1 MSRPR
6 EPQRSRPSVVR
17 MLRRQRRPTCTSQ
30 IVVVQISDR
39 PRCLPSPGTVFGRPQ
54 HSLCDTRPLPKPTF
68 VVNVPICPIKTLLN
82 LILVL
87 GRHAPYGVKQL
98 LRDERAGPG
107 EAIMKHELQS
117 SSGHLAGGTATN
129 ILRVTSQL
137 VRAVSRTGSD
147 LTEIE
152 RTVVEI
158 LSASSDRPISTEEP
172 GFQAALLDLL
182 REVTGQHEARD
193 DRYRALLDTVADI
206 TSEEDPDRLLGGIA
220 DRARRLLRAD
230 VVYLWLAERE
240 GAYAHLGATSGG
252 MTSELLDLRV
262 PAGMAMT
269 GRIIDTGMPLIV
281 SRYFDDQNFVH
292 YPEIDRVMDREKIVA
307 TVGVPLVN
315 GSKRLG
321 ALIAANRDERAYT
334 PADLDLLHSLA
345 GHAAISIERSRLS
358 EETKSA
364 LQSLETANHEL
375 ARSNAESE
383 RAATAHFTLSQ
394 VALAGGNIDNLVQEV
409 VKIVGGQLAVFD
421 PDGRLLA
428 DGGDFG
434 GTAQPPELIRLA
446 ALARTTQTAESL
458 VAIPILAA
466 ARLLGILYYQ
476 ADETPAG
483 PDIQILERAAVV
495 AALLLLLVEAEAGAA
510 GFRRDDFIDDLL
522 SGEEATGRLIHRA
535 AQLRMEL
542 RQPYTIH
549 VVRCLL
555 YTSQDSSSEFDRGSL
570 PGIRATTE
578 ILFPR
583 CRMWHCTAKA
593 DVRYSRE
600 ATGRLTHRA
609 AQLRMELQQPYTIHV
624 VRAPLQQ
631 RRLAYLADEVA
642 KTRGGLAGQC
652 HILQRGNKSSVV
664 ALIPGSDPRS
674 NSEELSSAIARAGR
688 VTPSVAGAGPTREV
702 SGVRELFDEAVTCSD
717 AMERVYGGPMS
728 GTLEDLGFIGLVLSN
743 RPNVDRFVRTMLD
756 PVARYDAAHHTE
768 LLSTLEAILATDG
781 SPTAAAEALHVHVST
796 VKQRMQRLKDLLGD
810 DWRTV
815 ERTSELR
822 LAMKLCR
829 LKRNPFEKNT

>member
-1 MSRPR
+1 
-6 EPQRSRPSVVR
+6 
-17 MLRRQRRPTCTSQ
+17 
-30 IVVVQISDR
+30 
-39 PRCLPSPGTVFGRPQ
+39 
-54 HSLCDTRPLPKPTF
+54 
-68 VVNVPICPIKTLLN
+68 
-82 LILVL
+82 
-87 GRHAPYGVKQL
+87 
-98 LRDERAGPG
+98 
-107 EAIMKHELQS
+107 MKHELQS
-117 SSGHLAGGTATN
+117 SSGNLAGGTATN

-137 VRAVSRTGSD
+137 VRVVSRTGSD
-147 LTEIE
+147 LAEIE

-269 GRIIDTGMPLIV
+269 GRIIDTGMPLII

-292 YPEIDRVMDREKIVA
+292 YPEIDRVMEREKIVA
-307 TVGVPLVN
+307 TVGVPLMN

-364 LQSLETANHEL
+364 LQSLEAANHEL
-375 ARSNAESE
+375 ARSNAEAE

-428 DGGDFG
+428 DGGDFS

-476 ADETPAG
+476 ADETPAA

-522 SGEEATGRLIHRA
+522 SGDEGTGRLIHRA

-542 RQPYTIH
+542 R
-549 VVRCLL
+549 
-555 YTSQDSSSEFDRGSL
+555 
-570 PGIRATTE
+570 
-578 ILFPR
+578 
-583 CRMWHCTAKA
+583 
-593 DVRYSRE
+593 
-600 ATGRLTHRA
+600 
-609 AQLRMELQQPYTIHV
+609 QPYTIHV

-652 HILQRGNKSSVV
+652 HILQRGHKSSVV
-664 ALIPGSDPRS
+664 ALIPGNDPRS

-688 VTPSVAGAGPTREV
+688 VTPSVAGAGPAREV

-717 AMERVYGGPMS
+717 AMERIYGGAMS

-822 LAMKLCR
+822 LAMKLSR

>member
-1 MSRPR
+1 
-6 EPQRSRPSVVR
+6 
-17 MLRRQRRPTCTSQ
+17 
-30 IVVVQISDR
+30 
-39 PRCLPSPGTVFGRPQ
+39 
-54 HSLCDTRPLPKPTF
+54 
-68 VVNVPICPIKTLLN
+68 
-82 LILVL
+82 
-87 GRHAPYGVKQL
+87 
-98 LRDERAGPG
+98 
-107 EAIMKHELQS
+107 MKHEMQPTS
-117 SSGHLAGGTATN
+117 SEHLPGGTATD
-129 ILRVTSQL
+129 ILRVAAQL

-147 LTEIE
+147 LAEIE
-152 RTVVEI
+152 RTVGEI

-172 GFQAALLDLL
+172 GFHAALLDLL
-182 REVTGQHEARD
+182 REVTGQQEARD

-230 VVYLWLAERE
+230 VVYLWLAERNGE
-240 GAYAHLGATSGG
+240 YASLGATSGG

-262 PAGMAMT
+262 PAGKAMT

-281 SRYFDDQNFVH
+281 SRYFDDQNFLH

-358 EETKSA
+358 EETKNA
-364 LQSLETANHEL
+364 LQSLEAANREL

-383 RAATAHFTLSQ
+383 RATTAHFTLSQ

-434 GTAQPPELIRLA
+434 GPTQPPELIRLA
-446 ALARTTQTAESL
+446 TLARATQTAEGL

-476 ADETPAG
+476 ADGALAN

-495 AALLLLLVEAEAGAA
+495 AALLLLLAEAEVGAA

-522 SGEEATGRLIHRA
+522 SGDEAAGRLIHRA

-549 VVRCLL
+549 VVR
-555 YTSQDSSSEFDRGSL
+555 
-570 PGIRATTE
+570 
-578 ILFPR
+578 
-583 CRMWHCTAKA
+583 
-593 DVRYSRE
+593 
-600 ATGRLTHRA
+600 
-609 AQLRMELQQPYTIHV
+609 
-624 VRAPLQQ
+624 APLQQ
-631 RRLAYLADEVA
+631 RRLAYLADEAA
-642 KTRGGLAGQC
+642 KTRGGLAGQS
-652 HILQRGNKSSVV
+652 HLLQRGNKPSVV
-664 ALIPGSDPRS
+664 ALIPGNDPRS

-717 AMERVYGGPMS
+717 AMERIQSGAMS
-728 GTLEDLGFIGLVLSN
+728 GTLDDLGFIGLVLSN
-743 RPNVDRFVRTMLD
+743 RPNVDRFVQTMLA
-756 PVARYDAAHHTE
+756 PVGRYDAAHHTD
-768 LLSTLEAILATDG
+768 LMSTLEALLSTDG

-822 LAMKLCR
+822 LALKLYR
-829 LKRNPFEKNT
+829 LKRIPFDTNPYTNS

>member
-1 MSRPR
+1 M
-6 EPQRSRPSVVR
+6 
-17 MLRRQRRPTCTSQ
+17 
-30 IVVVQISDR
+30 
-39 PRCLPSPGTVFGRPQ
+39 
-54 HSLCDTRPLPKPTF
+54 
-68 VVNVPICPIKTLLN
+68 
-82 LILVL
+82 
-87 GRHAPYGVKQL
+87 A
-98 LRDERAGPG
+98 
-107 EAIMKHELQS
+107 
-117 SSGHLAGGTATN
+117 
-129 ILRVTSQL
+129 SQL

-147 LTEIE
+147 LGDVE
-152 RTVVEI
+152 RTVLEV
-158 LSASSDRPISTEEP
+158 LGASSDRPISAEEP
-172 GFQAALLDLL
+172 GFHAALLTLL
-182 REVTGQHEARD
+182 RDVTGQHEARD

-206 TSEEDPDRLLGGIA
+206 TSEDDPDRLLGGIA

-230 VVYLWLAERE
+230 VVYLWLADRD
-240 GAYAHLGATSGG
+240 GTYAYLGATSGG

-262 PAGMAMT
+262 PAGTAMT

-281 SRYFDDQNFVH
+281 SRYFNDQNFVH
-292 YPEIDRVMDREKIVA
+292 YPDIDRVMEQEQIVA

-358 EETKSA
+358 EETKNA
-364 LQSLETANHEL
+364 LHSLEAANREL

-383 RAATAHFTLSQ
+383 RATTAHFTLSQ

-428 DGGDFG
+428 DGGDLG
-434 GTAQPPELIRLA
+434 GTTQPPELIRLA
-446 ALARTTQTAESL
+446 TLARTTQTAAGV

-476 ADETPAG
+476 ADGAPAN

-495 AALLLLLVEAEAGAA
+495 AALLLLLAEAEVGAA

-522 SGEEATGRLIHRA
+522 SGDEATGRLIHRA

-549 VVRCLL
+549 VVR
-555 YTSQDSSSEFDRGSL
+555 
-570 PGIRATTE
+570 
-578 ILFPR
+578 
-583 CRMWHCTAKA
+583 
-593 DVRYSRE
+593 
-600 ATGRLTHRA
+600 
-609 AQLRMELQQPYTIHV
+609 
-624 VRAPLQQ
+624 APVQQ
-631 RRLAYLADEVA
+631 RRLAYLADEA
-642 KTRGGLAGQC
+642 ARTRGGLAGQS
-652 HILQRGNKSSVV
+652 HILQRGNTSSVV
-664 ALIPGSDPRS
+664 ALIPGNDPRS
-674 NSEELSSAIARAGR
+674 NSEELSVAIARAGR
-688 VTPSVAGAGPTREV
+688 VTPSVAGAGPTHGGA
-702 SGVRELFDEAVTCSD
+702 GVRELFDEAVTCSD
-717 AMERVYGGPMS
+717 AMERIHGGAMV
-728 GTLEDLGFIGLVLSN
+728 GTLDDLGFIGLVLSN
-743 RPNVDRFVRTMLD
+743 RPNVDRFVQTMLA

-822 LAMKLCR
+822 LAMKLSR
-829 LKRNPFEKNT
+829 LQQNPFEANT